1 MDKVRKHIIFHGMVQ
16 GVGFRYTAYYA
27 AQRSGVTGW
36 VRNLPDDTVEA
47 EVEGTEAAIDMM
59 VLDIKQG
66 RFISIDS
73 MDIKTIP
80 LKGDSVFSIRR

>member
-27 AQRSGVTGW
+27 AQRCGVTGW

-47 EVEGTEAAIDMM
+47 EVEGTREDIDMM
-59 VLDIKQG
+59 IQDIRRG
-66 RFISIDS
+66 RFIQIDY
-73 MDIKTIP
+73 MDTKDIP
-80 LKGDSVFSIRR
+80 AEGSREFRIR

>member
-1 MDKVRKHIIFHGMVQ
+1 MDRVRKHIIFHGTVQ

-27 AQRSGVTGW
+27 AQRNGVSGW

-47 EVEGTEAAIDMM
+47 EVEGTREAIDMM
-59 VLDIKQG
+59 ILDIERG

-73 MDIKTIP
+73 MDITEIP
-80 LKGDSVFSIRR
+80 IHDDHTFSIR